1 MNAANFKISIGR
13 KLGKYLLIAAVIGA
27 ILIIILISTG
37 IVTWKDL
44 MEIHFKLIE
53 ICPFCM

>member
-1 MNAANFKISIGR
+1 MNALNSKSDIAR
-13 KLGKYLLIAAVIGA
+13 RVGKYLLIAAVIGA

>member
-1 MNAANFKISIGR
+1 MNAANFKTNKGR

-27 ILIIILISTG
+27 ILIIIFISTG

-44 MEIHFKLIE
+44 IQMHFKLIE

>member
-1 MNAANFKISIGR
+1 MSAANFKTNKDR

-27 ILIIILISTG
+27 IVIIILISTG

-44 MEIHFKLIE
+44 VQMHFKLIE
-53 ICPFCM
+53 ACPFCM